1 VGDVERLGHAN
12 QHRRSCVGKA
22 MQYAPGQTKHARVH
36 VEQPRW
42 LPKKVVLFTPER
54 TYSRSTVGPNAQA

>member
-1 VGDVERLGHAN
+1 
-12 QHRRSCVGKA
+12 